1 MYRITIEKSMDLVE
15 VKLGGMMSVD
25 EVVAYINELRR
36 QFVCH
41 RLRSYRMVIDVTEMP
56 IQSQDM
62 IRVMSQHMAE
72 MPKAYAIAVVTGKS
86 LARMQ
91 IKRLFTQTYAR
102 ITATVAEGR
111 AWVLQGVE
119 PTIS

>member
-1 MYRITIEKSMDLVE
+1 MYRITINKRMDLVE
-15 VKLGGMMSVD
+15 VELGGMMSLE
-25 EVVAYINELRR
+25 EVATYMAELRR
-36 QFVCH
+36 QFVLH
-41 RLRSYRMVIDVTEMP
+41 QLRSYRIIIDVTEMP

-62 IRVMSQHMAE
+62 IRVMGQHMAD

-111 AWVLQGVE
+111 AWVLEGVD
-119 PTIS
+119 PVMA